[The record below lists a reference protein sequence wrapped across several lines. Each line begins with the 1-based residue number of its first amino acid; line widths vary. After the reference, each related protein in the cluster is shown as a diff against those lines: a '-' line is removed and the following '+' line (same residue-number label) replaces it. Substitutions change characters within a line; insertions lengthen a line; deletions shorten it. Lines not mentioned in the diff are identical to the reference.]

1 VKAAEAMQWIAK
13 ARILPAVRTATAD
26 HARRA
31 ITALR
36 AGGITVLEVPVTVPC
51 ACEIIRDTRLEFGD
65 KVLIGAGTI
74 TNDEELMRALANGAQ
89 FIVSPI
95 LNVSV
100 IHRCLQ
106 QDIAV
111 FPGALTPSEVLN
123 AWQAGASCVKV
134 FPVSA
139 VGGVEYIRALRVPLP
154 NVKMMPMG
162 GVSIENAAEFMLAG
176 AIAVGVGSGLVDNGA
191 LRQGRDYELTEKARQ
206 YIMRLSSAPSGML
219 PKSL

>member
-1 VKAAEAMQWIAK
+1 MQWIAK
-13 ARILPAVRTATAD
+13 TRIVPAVRTATAD

-31 ITALR
+31 IRALR
-36 AGGITVLEVPVTVPC
+36 AGGITCLEVPVTVPD
-51 ACEIIRDTRLEFGD
+51 ACEIIRETRLEVGD
-65 KVLIGAGTI
+65 KVLIGAGTV
-74 TNDEELMRALANGAQ
+74 TNNEELMRALASGAQ

-95 LNVSV
+95 MNATL

-139 VGGVEYIRALRVPLP
+139 VGGVEYIRALRAPLT
-154 NVKMMPMG
+154 NVKMMAMG

-176 AIAVGVGSGLVDNGA
+176 AIAVGVGSDLVDNIA
-191 LRQGRDYELTEKARQ
+191 LQQGSDYALTEKAQQ
-206 YIMRLSSAPSGML
+206 YIVRLNSVPAEPTS
-219 PKSL
+219 